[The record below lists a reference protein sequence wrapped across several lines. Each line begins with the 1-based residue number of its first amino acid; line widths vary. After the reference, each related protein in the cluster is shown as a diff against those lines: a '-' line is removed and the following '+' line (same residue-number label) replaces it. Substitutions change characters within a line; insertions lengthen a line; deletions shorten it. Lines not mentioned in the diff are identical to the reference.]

1 MAPRPAG
8 GVGPLGGGR
17 RAYTA
22 DLHVHTVL
30 SPCAAVEMI
39 PPLIV
44 QQALERGLDLIAITD
59 HNASANAGAV
69 QRAAAGTSLTV
80 LPGMEL
86 QTREEVHLLCLFDTQ
101 EQVSAWQEAVDA
113 RMPPVE
119 NVPELFGDQFVV
131 DETGALLHR
140 ESRML
145 AGSVVMRLDE
155 AVGEVHRLG
164 GLAIPAH
171 VDRPTYSLSASLGF
185 PPPGL
190 LVDALEISPNTT
202 PVAARQRF
210 PWLADYPLVQN
221 GDVHHLDDFAATTV
235 FALAAP
241 TIEEIRLALREQD
254 ARSCTI
260 VPRRGVTAR

>member
-1 MAPRPAG
+1 M
-8 GVGPLGGGR
+8 
-17 RAYTA
+17 
-22 DLHVHTVL
+22 HTVL

-44 QQALERGLDLIAITD
+44 RQALARGLDLIAITD
-59 HNASANAGAV
+59 HNASANVGAV
-69 QRAAAGTSLTV
+69 QRAAAGTGLTV

-86 QTREEVHLLCLFDTQ
+86 QTMEEVHLLCLFDTL

-119 NVPELFGDQFVV
+119 NVPEVFGEQFVV
-131 DETGALLHR
+131 DETGELLRR
-140 ESRML
+140 ETRL
-145 AGSVVMRLDE
+145 LTGSVLMRLEE
-155 AVGEVHRLG
+155 AVGEVRRLG

-190 LVDALEISPNTT
+190 LVDALEISPHTT
-202 PVAARQRF
+202 PATASARF
-210 PWLADYPLVQN
+210 PWLANFRLVQN
-221 GDVHHLDDFAATTV
+221 GDVHHLEDFAGTTV

-241 TIEEIRLALREQD
+241 IIEEIRLALHNRD

-260 VPRRGVTAR
+260 VPHRGVPAR